1 MIIYYHWKFQAL
13 VIPAYTYIVYMLL
26 MHIIENQKVINV
38 VMRDYFDMITT
49 ILNILVSI
57 YDLFII
63 KFIEILTENGNTN
76 LRIKFR
82 NRYKRVQ
89 SDNIVK

>member
-1 MIIYYHWKFQAL
+1 
-13 VIPAYTYIVYMLL
+13 MLL